1 MQVPYLDRPLC
12 EPVQLRPGAKLR
24 IRRVSE
30 ASDAAANVPFPHYH
44 DVCELVLFGRV
55 RGSFVVPARLA
66 EGFSAVLRKPV
77 RVGALTRACQ
87 AAAGGRPHPAAS
99 TAPSD
104 AMRRS
109 SRLLAAPTLPVSL
122 AVSTLLI

>member
-55 RGSFVVPARLA
+55 RGSFVAD
-66 EGFSAVLRKPV
+66 GV
-77 RVGALTRACQ
+77 RYPLTRGCIAFIPSLPP
-87 AAAGGRPHPAAS
+87 AAAAAISSAMIVCNSSSLSAAGR
-99 TAPSD
+99 
-104 AMRRS
+104 
-109 SRLLAAPTLPVSL
+109 
-122 AVSTLLI
+122 